1 MMGPVAFDM
10 ARGESVMSDE
20 LVVDADLV
28 DEPVRGDLA
37 TRTEPP
43 VRWVEWAA
51 LLLLIAL
58 ADMTV
63 YRGNGYAGYAVLFG
77 VAPWILWCGAPRGRT
92 WQGGRP
98 RMSLLCA
105 AVMLLLLAGRLLWCG
120 WAWNILVGF
129 ALLMAFSLALS
140 GVVPYVLEVAVFPAR
155 VILGGLLG
163 LAAYVRSVRWPALQI
178 SRMAGLSILLP
189 VVTFLAFSLLFILAN
204 PDLLN
209 SFGEQ
214 VSRFLQGVRAWLIDY
229 SPEPV
234 EFLFWCF
241 AGWIAL
247 GMMRPLLS
255 GPLFEEWARE
265 EQHRKRGGA
274 PSPSPLYAA
283 CRNTLLTVIVL
294 FAGYLIFEYRTLW
307 FREFPPGFY
316 YSGYAHQG
324 AAWLTVA
331 LALAT
336 GVLSLAFRGT
346 ILHDPR
352 RRALRGLAWLW
363 SLENVLLALAVYH
376 RLFIYVGFNGMTRMR
391 IVGFFGITAVLIGFL
406 LVLWK
411 IAHDRGALWLL
422 RRHLWTVAIAVYL
435 YSIMPV
441 DVVVVRYN
449 VQLILGGDMAPSV
462 QISVH
467 PISAE
472 GLQYLAPVMDCS
484 DPIIREGVT
493 AYLAQQLEDAEVRE
507 ARRRTD
513 GWTAFQM
520 ADQKLL
526 SQLQGLADRL
536 AAYRDSVARKAAI
549 DRFDEYAYQWF

>member
-1 MMGPVAFDM
+1 
-10 ARGESVMSDE
+10 MSDE
-20 LVVDADLV
+20 LVVDADV
-28 DEPVRGDLA
+28 VNAEVVNESERGDLA
-37 TRTEPP
+37 ARVEPP
-43 VRWVEWAA
+43 VRWMEWLA
-51 LLLLIAL
+51 LVLLIIL
-58 ADMTV
+58 ADVTV
-63 YRGNGYAGYAVLFG
+63 YRGHGYAGYALLLG
-77 VAPWILWCGAPRGRT
+77 LAPWILWCGAPRGRT
-92 WQGGRP
+92 WPGERP
-98 RMSLLCA
+98 QASLLCVA
-105 AVMLLLLAGRLLWCG
+105 AMLLVLAVRMVWCG
-120 WAWNILVGF
+120 WALNIVVGL
-129 ALLMAFSLALS
+129 ALLMAFSLTLS

-155 VILGGLLG
+155 VMLGGLLG
-163 LAAYVRSVRWPALQI
+163 LGAYVRSVRWPAVRI
-178 SRMAGLSILLP
+178 SSMAGLSIFLP
-189 VVTFLAFSLLFILAN
+189 LVTFLAFSLLFILAN

-214 VSRFLQGVRAWLIDY
+214 VSQVLQGIRAWMIDY
-229 SPEPV
+229 SPDPV
-234 EFLFWCF
+234 EILFWCF
-241 AGWIAL
+241 VGWMAL

-255 GPLFEEWARE
+255 RPLFEDWARQ

-294 FAGYLIFEYRTLW
+294 FAGYLIFEFRTLW
-307 FREFPPGFY
+307 FREFPAGFY

-336 GVLSLAFRGT
+336 GILSLAFRGT

-352 RRALRGLAWLW
+352 LRALRRWAWLW

-435 YSIMPV
+435 YSVMPV
-441 DVVVVRYN
+441 DVFVVRYN
-449 VQLILGGDMAPSV
+449 VQRILGGDMAPSV
-462 QISVH
+462 QITVH

-472 GLQYLAPVMDCS
+472 GWQYLAPAMDCD
-484 DPIIREGVT
+484 DPIVREGVT
-493 AYLAQQLEDAEVRE
+493 AYLARELKDAE
-507 ARRRTD
+507 ARSARQQAQ
-513 GWTAFQM
+513 GWTAFQV
-520 ADQKLL
+520 ADQNLL
-526 SQLQGLADRL
+526 LQLRSLSDRL
-536 AAYRDSVARKAAI
+536 AAYQDGVARKTAI